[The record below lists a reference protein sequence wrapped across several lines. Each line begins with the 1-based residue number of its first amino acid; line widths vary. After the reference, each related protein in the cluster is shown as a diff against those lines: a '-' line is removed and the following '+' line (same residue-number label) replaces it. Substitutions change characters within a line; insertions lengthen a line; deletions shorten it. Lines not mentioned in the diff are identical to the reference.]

1 MLLPSVN
8 RAAEPQIT
16 EMLPDGVSL
25 RTTRLRLQ
33 SSEEEHINE
42 MVADVERGAVMLA
55 DADVD
60 LIVFHCTAAS
70 MFAGESAFGAE
81 SSEITLMRICSTP
94 KIGLQR
100 SSALSCSLKASS
112 PGG

>member
-1 MLLPSVN
+1 MQSTLFS
-8 RAAEPQIT
+8 AH
-16 EMLPDGVSL
+16 L
-25 RTTRLRLQ
+25 RTRF
-33 SSEEEHINE
+33 
-42 MVADVERGAVMLA
+42 
-55 DADVD
+55 
-60 LIVFHCTAAS
+60 FHSFGFSRNMTAAS